1 MSATVKKVKVTKNT
15 VTSIA
20 AETTSKL
27 ATTTTSDF
35 YTVEVEIQDDTTNSV
50 ARAQVTFSVGKK
62 PQPTPNPVQCYET
75 GFTTNIFQD
84 PSVTFSSNAVGITYN
99 VAVVLYSDS
108 NVIISSWSGS
118 VTVA

>member
-1 MSATVKKVKVTKNT
+1 MSATVKKVKVTKN
-15 VTSIA
+15 VTALVNESA
-20 AETTSKL
+20 AKSASTAS
-27 ATTTTSDF
+27 SDF
-35 YTVEVEIQDDTTNSV
+35 YTVEVEIQDDSANEV
-50 ARAQVTFSVGKK
+50 ARVQVTFSVGKK

-75 GFTTNIFQD
+75 GWTTNIFQD

-99 VAVVLYSDS
+99 VAVVLYSDT